1 LFDLI
6 DSLLLL
12 HQAGLIQY
20 AEKRAQMGH
29 HDRCRISDMKK
40 AQSEKIAPLKL
51 RNQMNGAFVFL
62 SIGFGLGVLAFIS
75 ELIAAKIKKK
85 SRVISGSVTVIN

>member
-1 LFDLI
+1 M
-6 DSLLLL
+6 S
-12 HQAGLIQY
+12 
-20 AEKRAQMGH
+20 
-29 HDRCRISDMKK
+29 
-40 AQSEKIAPLKL
+40 
-51 RNQMNGAFVFL
+51 GAFVFL

>member
-1 LFDLI
+1 
-6 DSLLLL
+6 
-12 HQAGLIQY
+12 
-20 AEKRAQMGH
+20 MGH